1 MENIIIN
8 EDNINEYYAEEY
20 LLLALNELVY
30 NPLVIVDNGRKYF
43 IVTTGI
49 NKYAYCTETD
59 DGYGFCSWELNRN
72 DDIVLINTKGNTYTI
87 NRKDKYVSK
96 INHATNKKDGIVLTN
111 DDDNNALH
119 YVQEYNKDVLDF
131 VYIVKSIDNLLNHLD
146 YINKRM
152 PDMVLK
158 KELLFIKRYIYNNAY
173 RKYQRFLSMPTKNRM
188 FVLDRYIYDLKS
200 ILPSIEYNSIIPND
214 LLKIAK
220 GDCEEVKKLQLITDN
235 YKKIIEK

>member
-8 EDNINEYYAEEY
+8 EENVSDYYAQEY

-43 IVTTGI
+43 TVTTGI

-59 DGYGFCSWELNRN
+59 EGYGFCNWELDRKDN
-72 DDIVLINTKGNTYTI
+72 IVLVNTKGNTYTI
-87 NRKDKYVSK
+87 NREENYVSK
-96 INHATNKKDGIVLTN
+96 INHATNKKDGIVLVSDN
-111 DDDNNALH
+111 DKNVFH
-119 YVQEYNKDVLDF
+119 YIQEYNKDIVDF
-131 VYIVKSIDNLLNHLD
+131 AYVIESINNLLNHLD

-152 PDMVLK
+152 PDVVLK

-173 RKYQRFLSMPTKNRM
+173 KKYQRFFSLPKTDRM
-188 FVLDRYIYDLKS
+188 YVIDKYVYDLKG
-200 ILPSIEYNSIIPND
+200 IMPSQEYNTKIPDD

-220 GDCEEVKKLQLITDN
+220 SDCEEIKKLQLITDN